1 MDKTITELFERLEG
15 LKRSQEGRASIY
27 NLKDSDIQHYIS
39 TV

>member
-15 LKRSQEGRASIY
+15 LKRLQEGRSSIY
-27 NLKDSDIQHYIS
+27 NLKANDIKYYIS